1 MRHPIVLRA
10 TLSAV
15 ILSWCACAFALNP
28 SLDVSQYA
36 HTAWKAS
43 DGFTKGVILAIAQTP
58 DGYLWLGTEFGLYR
72 FDGVRAIAW
81 QPPAGQDLPSQYIY
95 SLLVT
100 RDGTLW
106 IGTDG
111 GGASWKDG
119 KLTHYQELDGQ
130 TIQSLLE
137 DREGTIWSSGEK
149 VFSAPN
155 ICAIGN
161 SGVHCYGKDGSLGRG
176 LIVSL
181 YEDSTGN
188 LWAIGSKGIWRWR
201 PGLPKFYPL
210 PIPPDNLHGMAE
222 DNAGKLL
229 VGIDGG
235 LRRFVNGKIEAYRLP
250 SRMPPFTTRTMLRDH
265 DGGLW
270 IAVYHAGLVHVHDGK
285 ADVFKQADG
294 LSSDD
299 VFAVFEDR
307 ENNIWV
313 STVNGLDRFRA
324 AAVATFSLKQGLS
337 NGLPRSVL
345 ADKDGSVWVATPGGL
360 DRWREGQITP
370 YDKRD
375 GKLNGLTPTS
385 LFQDSSGRIWVSTTH
400 ELGYL
405 EANRFVS
412 VSSTYDGRM
421 LDIAEDSAGD
431 LWMADQQGGL
441 LHLSG
446 GKLVERLPWVSL
458 GHKDFVLSL
467 AADHL
472 RGGIWLGFYEGG
484 ISYFADGHIQKT
496 YTVADGLGAGTV
508 TNLQAEKDGTL
519 WVATDSGLSRM
530 TNGRFVTLSRQNGL
544 PCDPIHWIIQDDDHS
559 FWLYTPCGLVR
570 LSRSEMDTW
579 TAAADR
585 NQTAKLMVHATV
597 FDSADGV
604 RVHELSYRPYNPAV
618 TKSSDGKIWF
628 VPSDGVSVI
637 DPHHLPFN
645 TLPPPVHTEQVLVDW
660 KPYETG
666 SNSNQF
672 LRLPPLA
679 HLEIDYTALSLVA
692 SEKVHFRVKL
702 EGLDRDWHDVGDR
715 RQAFYTNLAP
725 RHYRFRVL
733 ACNNSGVW
741 NEAGAS
747 LEFAVLPTF
756 YQTAWFRI
764 ACAVTSLL
772 LLWAIYRFRV
782 QQLQKQF
789 AIGAEARV
797 NERTR
802 IARELHDTLLQTLH
816 GLLFQF
822 QAVRNLMPRRPDD
835 AMKSLDDA
843 ITETEKALAESR
855 DAIQGLRAEPIA
867 KGNLAELLTAA
878 SRNLANSDNNH
889 QPPVFDLIEE
899 GEQRMLSETNKNEVC
914 RIALEILRNAY
925 RHAHARRIE
934 AEVRFG
940 DDVLR
945 VRIRDDGTGI
955 DPNVLKQGGVAGHW
969 GLRGIRER
977 AERLG
982 AQLEFW
988 SEASAGTEV
997 QLTVPASVA
1006 YENSSERRGSK
1017 FLERVTNRGQRP

>member
-10 TLSAV
+10 ALSTIV
-15 ILSWCACAFALNP
+15 LACSACTFALNP

-36 HTAWKAS
+36 HTAWKVS
-43 DGFTKGVILAIAQTP
+43 DGFTQGAILAIAQTP

-72 FDGVRAIAW
+72 FDGVRVVPW
-81 QPPAGQDLPSQYIY
+81 QARLGQDLPSRIVHC
-95 SLLVT
+95 LLAA

-106 IGTDG
+106 IGTIEG
-111 GGASWKDG
+111 VASWKNG
-119 KLTHYQELDGQ
+119 KLTHYPELDGHM
-130 TIQSLLE
+130 IYSLLE
-137 DREGTIWSSGEK
+137 DREGTIWSSTEK
-149 VFSAPN
+149 IFSASAV
-155 ICAIGN
+155 CAIGK
-161 SGVHCYGKDGSLGRG
+161 SGVQCSGKDGSLGG
-176 LIVSL
+176 GKIVSL
-181 YEDSTGN
+181 YEDTKDT
-188 LWAIGSKGIWRWR
+188 LWAIGKNGIWKWK
-201 PGLPKFYPL
+201 PGPPKFYPL
-210 PIPPDNLHGMAE
+210 PFGTDHLVGITE
-222 DNAGKLL
+222 DDTGKLL
-229 VGIDGG
+229 IGMEGGI
-235 LRRFVNGKIEAYRLP
+235 RRFFDGQLETFSLP
-250 SRMPPFTTRTMLRDH
+250 SSVQSFSTRTMLRDH

-270 IAVYHAGLVHVHDGK
+270 IAVYHSGLVHVHNGR
-285 ADVFKQADG
+285 ADVFRQVDG
-294 LSSDD
+294 LSSDE
-299 VFAVFEDR
+299 VVALFEDR
-307 ENNIWV
+307 ENNLWV
-313 STVNGLDRFRA
+313 STNNGLDRFRDT
-324 AAVATFSLKQGLS
+324 AVATFSLKEGLS
-337 NGLPRSVL
+337 SGLPQSVL
-345 ADKDGSVWVATPGGL
+345 ADKDGSVWISTPGGL

-375 GKLNGLTPTS
+375 GKLNGLPPTS

-412 VSSTYDGRM
+412 VTSTYDGRM
-421 LDIAEDSAGD
+421 LDIAEDSTGD
-431 LWMADQQGGL
+431 LWMSDQQGGL
-441 LHLSG
+441 LHLRG
-446 GKLVERLPWVSL
+446 GRLVERIPWASL
-458 GHKDFVLSL
+458 GHKDFALSL

-472 RGGIWLGFYEGG
+472 HGGIWLGFYGGG
-484 ISYFADGHIQKT
+484 ISYFDDGHIQKR
-496 YTVADGLGAGTV
+496 YTAADGLGPGTI
-508 TNLQAEKDGTL
+508 TNLQVSKDGTL

-530 TNGRFVTLSRQNGL
+530 KDGRFVTLNRQNGL
-544 PCDPIHWIIQDDDHS
+544 PCDPIHWFIQGDDHS
-559 FWLYTPCGLVR
+559 FWLYTPCGLMR

-585 NQTAKLMVHATV
+585 NQAAKQMVHPTV
-597 FDSADGV
+597 FDTADGV
-604 RVHELSYRPYNPAV
+604 RVRAIPYRPYNPPV

-628 VPSDGVSVI
+628 VSSEGVSVI
-637 DPHHLPFN
+637 DPHRLQFN
-645 TLPPPVHTEQVLVDW
+645 TLPPPVHVEQVVVDW
-660 KPYETG
+660 KPYDTV
-666 SNSNQF
+666 SDPDQL
-672 LRLPPLA
+672 LRLPPLT

-692 SEKVHFRVKL
+692 SEKVHFRIKL
-702 EGLDRDWHDVGDR
+702 EGLDRDWHDVADR

-725 RHYRFRVL
+725 RSYRFRIL
-733 ACNNSGVW
+733 ASNNSGVW

-756 YQTAWFRI
+756 YQTMWFRI
-764 ACAVTSLL
+764 ACAVTSLV

-789 AIGAEARV
+789 AIGLEARV

-822 QAVRNLMPRRPDD
+822 QAVRNLLPRRPDD

-855 DAIQGLRAEPIA
+855 DAIQGLRSEPIT

-878 SRNLANSDNNH
+878 SRDLANSDNNH

-1017 FLERVTNRGQRP
+1017 FLERVRNRGQRP